1 VRADIDKTVT
11 APVAPAMA
19 LARPAAPPTRARA
32 LTAASLRSLR
42 RSWPVALVGMALI
55 ALWYAVGLYDDIPAA
70 SQLLGNGASSG
81 QVWNAA
87 LDLHNPWVPLP
98 HQVLADFFG
107 ALAQAPDA
115 PASLWLHL
123 GTTGMEALLGL
134 IAGTVLG
141 VLIAT
146 VFVLSRLAERTFLPY
161 VVASQTVPVI
171 ALAPIIISVFGIS
184 LTSKVIIS
192 TYLTFFAVAVSTTKG
207 FKSTAPLAHEL
218 MRSYA
223 ANPWQVYWKLRFPT
237 ALPYLF
243 TGLKVAATA
252 SLVGAII
259 AELPF
264 GSATGLGAR
273 LLQATTYDATVAIWS
288 TILAAAMLGMTA
300 YGAIALLERLIVR
313 RPVTGVGGP
322 E

>member
-1 VRADIDKTVT
+1 MDKTAT
-11 APVAPAMA
+11 APSAA
-19 LARPAAPPTRARA
+19 LTRMRPAAPPTRARVLA
-32 LTAASLRSLR
+32 ATALRSLR
-42 RSWPVALVGMALI
+42 RSWPVALVGVVLI

-70 SQLLGNGASSG
+70 SQLLGPGASSG

-87 LDLHNPWVPLP
+87 LNLHNPWVPLP

-107 ALAQAPDA
+107 ALAQPPDA
-115 PASLWLHL
+115 PAGLWLHL

-134 IAGTVLG
+134 VAGTVLG

-146 VFVLSRLAERTFLPY
+146 VFVLSRPLERTFLPY

-171 ALAPIIISVFGIS
+171 ALAPIIISIFGIS

-288 TILAAAMLGMTA
+288 TILAAAVLGMAA
-300 YGAIALLERLIVR
+300 YGAIALLERLVVR
-313 RPVTGVGGP
+313 RPATSIGGP

>member
-1 VRADIDKTVT
+1 MDKTATASSPARVRA
-11 APVAPAMA
+11 
-19 LARPAAPPTRARA
+19 AAPPTRAHA
-32 LTAASLRSLR
+32 LAATVPRSLR
-42 RSWPVALVGMALI
+42 RSWPVALIGVVLI
-55 ALWYAVGLYDDIPAA
+55 ALWYAVGLYDDLPAA
-70 SQLLGNGASSG
+70 RQLLGDGASSG

-107 ALAQAPDA
+107 ALAQPPDA

-134 IAGTVLG
+134 IAGTILG
-141 VLIAT
+141 ILIAT
-146 VFVLSRLAERTFLPY
+146 VFVLSRLVERTFLPY

-171 ALAPIIISVFGIS
+171 ALAPIIISIFGIS
-184 LTSKVIIS
+184 LTAKVIVS

-223 ANPWQVYWKLRFPT
+223 ANPWQIYWKLRFPA

-273 LLQATTYDATVAIWS
+273 LLQATTYNATVAIWS
-288 TILAAAMLGMTA
+288 TILAAAVLGMVA
-300 YGAIALLERLIVR
+300 YGAIALLERLLAR
-313 RPVTGVGGP
+313 RPGTTIGGLD
-322 E
+322 